1 MLNSIANGLD
11 KRDTMPD
18 IDIDFLDRTVALDKL
33 KHVAAAIEDNGTF
46 KKHNTGVYCTSI
58 PYNPFTGLST
68 IDYKQAEE
76 RGYFKIDFL
85 NVSIYKGVK
94 DEAHLT
100 QLMNAEPLWDLLE
113 QNDFT
118 DLLFHVN
125 GHGWLMR
132 QMKPKS
138 ILELA
143 MCLALIRPAKKH
155 LVGKSWSEIE
165 QTIWEKPENGEYYFK
180 KAHAVAYAAVIV
192 VQMNLICEGV
202 SYEYT

>member
-1 MLNSIANGLD
+1 
-11 KRDTMPD
+11 MPD
-18 IDIDFLDRTVALDKL
+18 IDIDFLDRTIALEKL

-58 PYNPFTGLST
+58 PYNPITGLST
-68 IDYKQAEE
+68 IDYKAAEE

-85 NVSIYKGVK
+85 NVSIYKGVR

-100 QLMNAEPLWDLLE
+100 QLMNTEPLWDLLE
-113 QNDFT
+113 QNEFT
-118 DLLFHVN
+118 DLLFHIN
-125 GHGWLMR
+125 GHGSLMR
-132 QMKPKS
+132 QMKPTS

-155 LVGKSWSEIE
+155 LIGKTWAEIE
-165 QTIWEKPENGEYYFK
+165 QTIWEKPENGDYYFK

-202 SYEYT
+202 SYEYS